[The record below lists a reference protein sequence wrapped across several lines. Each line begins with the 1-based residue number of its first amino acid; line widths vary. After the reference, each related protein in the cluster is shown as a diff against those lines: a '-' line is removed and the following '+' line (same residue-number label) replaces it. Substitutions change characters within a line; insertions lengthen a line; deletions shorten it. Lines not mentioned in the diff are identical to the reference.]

1 MCKIAFDPKPKFKNS
16 KDKSEHGHQKSQVT
30 QRKKKKKKPP
40 NCFKSLHN
48 LRNIKAKV

>member
-16 KDKSEHGHQKSQVT
+16 KDKSEHGHQKSQMT
-30 QRKKKKKKPP
+30 QRKKKPP